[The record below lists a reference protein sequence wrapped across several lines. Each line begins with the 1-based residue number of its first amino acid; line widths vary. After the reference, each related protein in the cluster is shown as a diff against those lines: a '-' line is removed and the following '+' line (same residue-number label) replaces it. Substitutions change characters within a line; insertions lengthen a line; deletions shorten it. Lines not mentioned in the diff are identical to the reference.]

1 MLLLGFRYSRDMHE
15 MLRPQ
20 RGQHGHVGD
29 GCTMETWPRL
39 SPGVGPN
46 LLLLDSVSSC
56 RASAHPRELCADTSS
71 HSYSS
76 LCVSFHPGL
85 STSFH
90 RPVSCHSSLPCSDV
104 ATLSPPTCARL
115 QSCHPA
121 RPHQPSEGRPV
132 GPCVLS
138 QHRGLP
144 TAPAP
149 RAPHTPVSCLSPP
162 FTHPRLPPDPG
173 PDSLWVKT

>member
-20 RGQHGHVGD
+20 RGQRGHVGD

-46 LLLLDSVSSC
+46 SLLLDSVSSC

-85 STSFH
+85 STSFQ

-104 ATLSPPTCARL
+104 ATLSPRL
-115 QSCHPA
+115 APGSSPATQQGHVSRLKGVRWGHASCH
-121 RPHQPSEGRPV
+121 STG
-132 GPCVLS
+132 
-138 QHRGLP
+138 
-144 TAPAP
+144 
-149 RAPHTPVSCLSPP
+149 SCPQ
-162 FTHPRLPPDPG
+162 PRLPELRTLLSPVCHLPSPTLACLPTRVPTPSG
-173 PDSLWVKT
+173 